1 MFKKNKTNNLQFP
14 FSEMVSGNEET
25 KMCGFPES
33 SIRREKLDAL
43 VKEVVPSSET
53 NDEM

>member
-1 MFKKNKTNNLQFP
+1 
-14 FSEMVSGNEET
+14 MVSGNKET

>member
-1 MFKKNKTNNLQFP
+1 
-14 FSEMVSGNEET
+14 MVSGNEET
-25 KMCGFPES
+25 KMFGFPEL

>member
-1 MFKKNKTNNLQFP
+1 
-14 FSEMVSGNEET
+14 
-25 KMCGFPES
+25 MCEFPES
-33 SIRREKLDAL
+33 SIRREKLDPL